1 MNFFRFNHYPYMK
14 PTISI
19 DDIYYCSTKYEI
31 HEINILEI
39 KDVKVLVLHED
50 LDKPLLML
58 SRFNQLDIVVA

>member
-1 MNFFRFNHYPYMK
+1 MRYNIVRK
-14 PTISI
+14 
-19 DDIYYCSTKYEI
+19 CEI